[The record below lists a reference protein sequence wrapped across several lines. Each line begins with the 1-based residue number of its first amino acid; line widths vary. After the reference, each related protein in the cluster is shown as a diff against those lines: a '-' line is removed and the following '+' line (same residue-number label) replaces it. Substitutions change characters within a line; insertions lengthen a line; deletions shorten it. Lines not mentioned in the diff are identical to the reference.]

1 MQTFLPY
8 PDFAESARAL
18 DRQRLGKQRVEA
30 YQIVRALL
38 AGSNAGWAN
47 HPAVR
52 MWRGHGLALV
62 AYTLVMCDEWVARG
76 YKDSVRQKVLDEVA
90 AAMQLDPQTIEGMCH
105 QDVLAGTAD
114 RRQVELPAWL
124 GREDLHASHRSNL
137 LRKDSVWY
145 GQFGWSES
153 DDIDYVWPV
162 PKDVEDTASTHTP
175 TREKTMAD
183 ESSNENM
190 NREEIVEA
198 LREKGYDGPVSYTKA
213 RLIEMLSTLEAGGT
227 IEVPKRGRRTAREA
241 ADKEGTP
248 AVA

>member
-1 MQTFLPY
+1 
-8 PDFAESARAL
+8 
-18 DRQRLGKQRVEA
+18 
-30 YQIVRALL
+30 
-38 AGSNAGWAN
+38 
-47 HPAVR
+47 

-62 AYTLVMCDEWVARG
+62 AYTLVMCDEWVERG

-105 QDVLAGTAD
+105 QDVLAGTAE
-114 RRQVELPAWL
+114 RRQAELPPWL

-145 GQFGWSES
+145 GQFGWTEPH
-153 DDIDYVWPV
+153 DIEYVWPV
-162 PKDVEDTASTHTP
+162 PKDVEDTASTDTP
-175 TREKTMAD
+175 TRKKPMPD

-190 NREEIVEA
+190 NREQIVEA
-198 LREKGYDGPVSYTKA
+198 LREKGYDGPVSYTKT
-213 RLIEMLSTLEAGGT
+213 RLLEMLEVLNAGGG